1 MKLLT
6 IFGNSQ
12 GKTMSKKII
21 IVEDEAIIAIEIEST
36 LSLLGYQVV
45 GKAMNG
51 DKALDLFANTE
62 CDLIMLDISIKGS
75 LTGIDL
81 AKVIRKKYQLPFI
94 FLTSF
99 SDRSTLDLVKETN
112 PYGYIVKPFNEKDL
126 LSTIE
131 LAVYKFESERS
142 SIDRS
147 KSYVES
153 QYNIELTERE
163 YDIAIA
169 FCEGL
174 TYKEIAAK
182 LFISVNTVKSYQKRI
197 FQMLEVSSRHDLVVK
212 LST

>member
-1 MKLLT
+1 MA
-6 IFGNSQ
+6 
-12 GKTMSKKII
+12 KKII
-21 IVEDEAIIAIEIEST
+21 IIEDEALIAIEIEST

-51 DKALDLFANTE
+51 DKALDLFANNP

-81 AKVIRKKYQLPFI
+81 AKVIRKKYDVPFI

-99 SDRSTLDLVKETN
+99 SDKSTLDMVKETM

-131 LAVYKFESERS
+131 LALHKFDSERS
-142 SIDRS
+142 SSD
-147 KSYVES
+147 KTKAQLES
-153 QYNIELTERE
+153 DYNLDLTNRE

-197 FQMLEVSSRHDLVVK
+197 FQMLEVSSRHELVAK
-212 LST
+212 LN